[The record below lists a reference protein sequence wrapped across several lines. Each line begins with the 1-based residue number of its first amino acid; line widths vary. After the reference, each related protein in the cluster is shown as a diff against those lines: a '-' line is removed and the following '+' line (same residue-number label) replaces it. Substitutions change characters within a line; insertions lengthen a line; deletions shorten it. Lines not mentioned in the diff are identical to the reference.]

1 MFVHG
6 EGVAQDYAEAVRWL
20 RKAADHGNDYPQN
33 VHGSIAQKFLGDMY
47 REGQGVPQDYAEA
60 AHWYRKAA
68 EQWSHVG
75 AVFNLGVSYD
85 NGQGVPQDYV
95 EAARWYRKAADQG
108 LSSAQYR
115 LGLMYHEGR
124 GVPQDDAEAARLY
137 REAAEW
143 WDTDAQFGLGV
154 LYYEGQGVPRDFTT
168 AHMWLNLAAS
178 QVSGEQQKVYAS
190 WRDRVA
196 RKMTAQQIAE
206 AQRLAAAF
214 GAEWDDNFAQAGR
227 KQR

>member
-1 MFVHG
+1 
-6 EGVAQDYAEAVRWL
+6 
-20 RKAADHGNDYPQN
+20 
-33 VHGSIAQKFLGDMY
+33 MY

-60 AHWYRKAA
+60 VCWYRKAA
-68 EQWSHVG
+68 EHWHCG
-75 AVFNLGVSYD
+75 ALFELGKMFYE
-85 NGQGVPQDYV
+85 GKGVPQDYA
-95 EAARWYRKAADQG
+95 EAARWYSKSADQG
-108 LSSAQYR
+108 LTSAQYR

-124 GVPQDDAEAARLY
+124 GVPQDYAEAARLY

-154 LYYEGQGVPRDFTT
+154 LYYEGQGVARDFTK

-214 GAEWDDNFAQAGR
+214 CAEWDDNFAQAGR